1 MRKNKKKRPRTL
13 TYRQV
18 SKATFFASEM
28 REIGAAK
35 LEFGF
40 RDKNDK
46 LIAHI
51 DVWDDPKDHGDIIRW
66 FDGRY
71 YFHSYKISRAK
82 PYTMTLAKFKS
93 LKSRLA

>member
-1 MRKNKKKRPRTL
+1 MRKNKKKRTRTL
-13 TYRQV
+13 TYQQV
-18 SKATFFASEM
+18 NKAAFFCREM
-28 REIGAAK
+28 REAGAAK

-40 RDKNDK
+40 IDKNDK

-51 DVWDDPKDHGDIIRW
+51 YVWDDPKDHGDIVRW

-71 YFHSYKISRAK
+71 YFHPYKISRGK
-82 PYTMTLAKFKS
+82 PYTMTLAKFKY